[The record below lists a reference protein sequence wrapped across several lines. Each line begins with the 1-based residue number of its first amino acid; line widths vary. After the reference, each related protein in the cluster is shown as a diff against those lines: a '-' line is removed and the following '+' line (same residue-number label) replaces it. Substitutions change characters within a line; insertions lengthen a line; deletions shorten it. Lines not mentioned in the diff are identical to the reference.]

1 MRPPPSPSAPRSI
14 TILGA
19 TGSVGTSTLAVI
31 AEAPALFRVEAVTA
45 HRNAAELARIAREVN
60 ARFAAVADPS
70 AYPELR
76 DALLGTKVEVAGGP
90 AAIVEAARREA
101 DLVVGAVVGAAGLM
115 PVLAAV
121 RRGAMIALANK
132 ECLVC
137 AGQLLV
143 DAARASGA
151 LFLPIDSEHNAIFQA
166 LAGSDR
172 DDVERLVLTAS
183 GGPFRRLPLAAM
195 EAVTPEE
202 AVRHPN
208 WSMGA
213 KISIDSAT
221 MMNKGLEIIEAHHL
235 FDMPESQIDV
245 VVHPQSIVHSL
256 VAFRDGSQL
265 AQLGTPDMR
274 IPIAYALGW
283 PKRLPTTAPRLD
295 LVRAA
300 TLTFEAPDETRFPAL
315 RLAREALRAGGG
327 TPTIL
332 NAANEVAVAGFLR
345 RQIGFLD
352 IARTIE
358 RVLASLPA
366 TAATTVDDLLALDDE
381 ARRAAA
387 RSLGAPR

>member
-14 TILGA
+14 SILGA

-31 AEAPALFRVEAVTA
+31 AEAPSSFRVEAITA
-45 HRNAAELARIAREVN
+45 YRNAAELARIARQVS

-70 AYPELR
+70 AYRELR
-76 DALLGTKVEVAGGP
+76 DALHGTEVEVAGGTE
-90 AAIVEAARREA
+90 AIVEAACREA

-137 AGQLLV
+137 GGHLLV

-172 DDVERLVLTAS
+172 GDVERLVLTAS
-183 GGPFRRLPLAAM
+183 GGPFRTLPLAAM
-195 EAVTPEE
+195 AAVTPEQ

-213 KISIDSAT
+213 KISVDSAT

-235 FDMPESQIDV
+235 FAMPEAQIDV

-256 VAFRDGSQL
+256 VAFRDGSLL
-265 AQLGTPDMR
+265 AQLGAPDMR
-274 IPIAYALGW
+274 IPIAYALSW
-283 PKRLPTTAPRLD
+283 PTRLATAAPRLD
-295 LVRAA
+295 LVTAA
-300 TLTFEAPDETRFPAL
+300 MLTFEAPDEARFPAL

-332 NAANEVAVAGFLR
+332 NAANEVAVAAFLR
-345 RQIGFLD
+345 REMGFLD

-366 TAATTVDDLLALDDE
+366 TAVATVDDLLALDHE
-381 ARRAAA
+381 ARRVAAGF
-387 RSLGAPR
+387 LGASR

>member
-14 TILGA
+14 SILGA

-31 AEAPALFRVEAVTA
+31 AEAPSSFRVEAVTA
-45 HRNAAELARIAREVN
+45 HRNAAELARIARQVN
-60 ARFAAVADPS
+60 ARFAAVADPA
-70 AYPELR
+70 AYHELR
-76 DALLGTKVEVAGGP
+76 DALHGTAVEAAGGTQ
-90 AAIVEAARREA
+90 AIIEAARREA
-101 DLVVGAVVGAAGLM
+101 DLVVGAIVGAAGLM

-137 AGQLLV
+137 GGHLLMN
-143 DAARASGA
+143 AARSSGA

-172 DDVERLVLTAS
+172 GDIERLVLTAS
-183 GGPFRRLPLAAM
+183 GGPFRTLPLAAM
-195 EAVTPEE
+195 ATVTPEQ
-202 AVRHPN
+202 AVQHPN

-213 KISIDSAT
+213 KISVDSAT

-235 FDMPESQIDV
+235 FGMPEAQIDV

-256 VAFRDGSQL
+256 VAFRDGSLL
-265 AQLGTPDMR
+265 AQLGAPDMR

-283 PKRLPTTAPRLD
+283 PARMATAAPRLD

-300 TLTFEAPDETRFPAL
+300 TLTFEAPDEARFPAL

-332 NAANEVAVAGFLR
+332 NAANEVAVAAFLR

-358 RVLASLPA
+358 RVLASFPA
-366 TAATTVDDLLALDDE
+366 SAATTVDALLALDEE
-381 ARRAAA
+381 ARRVAA
-387 RSLGAPR
+387 RSLGTSR

>member
-1 MRPPPSPSAPRSI
+1 MREPPSPSTPRSVS
-14 TILGA
+14 ILGA

-31 AEAPALFRVEAVTA
+31 GAAPSLFRVEAVTA
-45 HRNAAELARIAREVN
+45 HRQAAELARIAHRFR

-70 AYPELR
+70 AYHELR
-76 DALLGTKVEVAGGP
+76 DALVGTEVEVAAG
-90 AAIVEAARREA
+90 AEAIVEAARREA
-101 DLVVGAVVGAAGLM
+101 ELVVGAVVGAAGLM

-121 RRGAMIALANK
+121 QRGALIALANK

-137 AGQLLV
+137 GGDLLMK
-143 DAARASGA
+143 AARAAGA

-166 LAGSDR
+166 LAGSQR
-172 DDVERLVLTAS
+172 DDVERLILTAS
-183 GGPFRRLPLAAM
+183 GGPFRTLPAAAM
-195 EAVTPEE
+195 ETVTPEQ

-213 KISIDSAT
+213 KISVDSAT

-235 FDMPESQIDV
+235 FAMPEAQIEV

-256 VAFRDGSQL
+256 VAFRDGSLL
-265 AQLGTPDMR
+265 AQLGAPDMR

-283 PKRLPTTAPRLD
+283 PARLATAAPRLD
-295 LVRAA
+295 LVGAG
-300 TLTFEAPDETRFPAL
+300 TLAFEAPDQARFPAL

-332 NAANEVAVAGFLR
+332 NAANEVAVAAFLR
-345 RQIGFLD
+345 REIGFLD

-366 TAATTVDDLLALDDE
+366 TAVATVDDLLALDDE
-381 ARRAAA
+381 ARRVAAHALGAA
-387 RSLGAPR
+387 R